1 MSENRFK
8 EFRKLI
14 FRIWENDS
22 VKENDPWWEFSAAVD
37 EFNKQQRDL
46 IKSSIV
52 KVEDESMSAWYP
64 RTTKTGGLPNISY
77 IIRKP
82 EPLGMFSSPFF
93 CLTFN

>member
-14 FRIWENDS
+14 FRICENDS

-37 EFNKQQRDL
+37 EINKQWRDL

-52 KVEDESMSAWYP
+52 KVEDESMSAWCP

-77 IIRKP
+77 IIQKP